1 MIFVRFL
8 DRMTN
13 QYESIRH
20 HTERITLR
28 GYDRI
33 SYPAP
38 ELLGFRLPVNLLA
51 FNLCKTQRDVYLHVT
66 GHRMPETW
74 ERYRGRVIHTFYQ
87 EIWKKILETVRT
99 STISSLDLDS
109 NLTSLKEE
117 TMNSAF
123 RKHREVFQRVEE
135 KYDTAELR
143 RELGRLQTELRS
155 IMEKIFS
162 YEKTLTSALINF
174 ELSSLLNQSPG
185 NPLFQKTLA
194 LSIGESFNA
203 LMLGFT
209 NPVTPD
215 FRYRNDVVG
224 DIKTGPWQDYYYH
237 TITAYALA
245 VEAHTKS
252 AVNCGIVL
260 HADVRSDRTVPI
272 HENTSF
278 EVIDDFKRKRFLTIR
293 DEKLRIAKEKVDP
306 GRPDSPSECE
316 GCGFYDFCWGNQQ

>member
-20 HTERITLR
+20 HAERITLR
-28 GYDRI
+28 GYERV

-66 GHRMPETW
+66 GQSMPETW
-74 ERYRGRVIHTFYQ
+74 ERYCGRVMHTLYQ
-87 EIWKKILETVRT
+87 EIWKKILEVV
-99 STISSLDLDS
+99 SAKTIRSLDLDS
-109 NLTSLKEE
+109 SLTGSKEE
-117 TMNSAF
+117 IIESAF
-123 RKHREVFQRVEE
+123 GKHQDVFERVEE
-135 KYDTAELR
+135 KYNTTELR
-143 RELGRLQTELRS
+143 RDLVRLQAKLGS
-155 IMEKIFS
+155 SMDKIFS
-162 YEKTLTSALINF
+162 YEKTLTSALVNF
-174 ELSSLLNQSPG
+174 ELSSLFNQSPG

-194 LSIGESFNA
+194 LSIGESYNA
-203 LMLGFT
+203 QMLGFT

-252 AVNCGIVL
+252 AVDCGIVL
-260 HADVRSDRTVPI
+260 HVDIRPSRKVPI
-272 HENTSF
+272 HEHASF
-278 EVIDDFKRKRFLTIR
+278 EVIDDYKRKRFLTIR

-306 GRPDSPSECE
+306 GRPDSPNDCE
-316 GCGFYDFCWGNQQ
+316 GCGFYDFCWRDQ